1 MKLNNKGVTLIE
13 LLISVVLV
21 SIIMGFM
28 YKLLLDVTNMQ
39 TNDSFATN
47 NQLKRN
53 EIIKTIENDLID
65 ENVGQP
71 TLSTSGS
78 VTTITYNNS
87 TNKSYSIKVYSDK
100 IEYKKY
106 NSLTQN
112 NSTCFKTYTWTAK
125 DCSYDFENASTSYI
139 VDNSIYIG
147 NIHINVFTDN
157 DANSDCTGCKNNII
171 DDIDIHFVGK
181 N

>member
-39 TNDSFATN
+39 TNDSFTSS

-53 EIIKTIENDLID
+53 EIIKTIQNDLID
-65 ENVGQP
+65 NVIVPP
-71 TLSTSGS
+71 TITKEAN
-78 VTTITYNNS
+78 VTTIKYDNETDR
-87 TNKSYSIKVYSDK
+87 SYTIKVYENK

-106 NSLTQN
+106 NSLTTQN
-112 NSTCFKTYTWTAK
+112 SSTCIKTYTWTAQ
-125 DCSYDFENASTSYI
+125 DCSYDFENVSTSYI
-139 VDNSIYIG
+139 VDKSIYIG
-147 NIHINVFTDN
+147 
-157 DANSDCTGCKNNII
+157 K
-171 DDIDIHFVGK
+171 
-181 N
+181 